1 MIVGLGTK
9 VGSESVKHAQLNSY
23 LGTILYS
30 KMTLHVDFGSESG
43 KHAHTKNSL
52 VPSPASIPT
61 HIIS

>member
-1 MIVGLGTK
+1 MLAGLGTK

-30 KMTLHVDFGSESG
+30 KMTLDFGSESG

-52 VPSPASIPT
+52 VPSLASICTP
-61 HIIS
+61 IIS